1 MEINRHLE
9 RIRKQLGKYE
19 YAGLILVIGIILM
32 CLPWGSKAES
42 NNIQQQVS
50 EAITISMEDQLEKI
64 LSQLQGAGKVQVMLS
79 IADGEKTIY
88 QYDEDASLRDTESTV
103 RKDTVIITDGNRNQ
117 KPVISQV
124 IPAKYLGAVIICQG
138 ADQPTVRLAIVEA
151 VSKLTG
157 LGTDRVCVLKMK

>member
-1 MEINRHLE
+1 
-9 RIRKQLGKYE
+9 
-19 YAGLILVIGIILM
+19 
-32 CLPWGSKAES
+32 
-42 NNIQQQVS
+42 
-50 EAITISMEDQLEKI
+50 
-64 LSQLQGAGKVQVMLS
+64 
-79 IADGEKTIY
+79 
-88 QYDEDASLRDTESTV
+88 
-103 RKDTVIITDGNRNQ
+103 VIITDGNRNQ